1 VVPWCFPGHHQW
13 ANGLYRCVGHEF
25 STQQKE
31 QSPKELHGIASLVGF
46 FFDHLKNAAK
56 FSLTLLFLLDRV
68 RIAYPSSSPRNK
80 SMSIFLPFSHPP
92 LRYLRL
98 FSHQTHSGHY
108 RGEGC
113 ICALFFFSFWAFF
126 SGQGQ
131 SQSNMATGLPAP
143 LPRTYPVQNQGMEKP
158 SWTIYTPEGLRESE
172 ITAEFS
178 RSASPRN
185 GQHSPPRFNTAHM
198 KP

>member
-1 VVPWCFPGHHQW
+1 MVPWCFPGHHQW
-13 ANGLYRCVGHEF
+13 ANGLYRSVYHEF

-80 SMSIFLPFSHPP
+80 AMSIFLPFSHPP

-108 RGEGC
+108 RGRGDVDVY
-113 ICALFFFSFWAFF
+113 ALSSFFLFGPSSLGRDSLNQIWQPDFQHLFRGPILFRIRGWR
-126 SGQGQ
+126 
-131 SQSNMATGLPAP
+131 NPLGLFTH
-143 LPRTYPVQNQGMEKP
+143 RKDYGNQ
-158 SWTIYTPEGLRESE
+158 R
-172 ITAEFS
+172 
-178 RSASPRN
+178 
-185 GQHSPPRFNTAHM
+185 
-198 KP
+198 